1 MSLKTIL
8 AAAAFALAASNTGA
22 ALAETI
28 RIGVT
33 PGPHAEILEQVKP
46 IAHAKGLD
54 IEIVEFSDYVVPNAA
69 LDTGELDANSFQHEP
84 YLVNEIDK
92 RGYKIS
98 KVASTV
104 TFPIG
109 IYSKKIKA
117 IGELGD
123 GAKVGIPNDPTN
135 GGRVLL
141 LLQSAGLITLAD
153 GVGLR
158 PTVLDITGNPKKL
171 EIVELD
177 AAQLPRSLDDTDIS
191 AINTNYAVEAG
202 LDPAKDAV
210 LREAADSPYVNIIA
224 VQTARKDEPWVKTL
238 VESYHTDAV
247 KQFLAERFKGAVIA
261 SW

>member
-8 AAAAFALAASNTGA
+8 AAAAFALAVQP
-22 ALAETI
+22 ALAETVK
-28 RIGVT
+28 IGAT

-84 YLVNEIDK
+84 YLVNEIEK
-92 RGYKIS
+92 RGYKLS

-117 IGELGD
+117 IGELRD

-153 GVGLR
+153 GVGLK
-158 PTVLDITGNPKKL
+158 PTVLDITGNPKQL

-202 LDPAKDAV
+202 LDPGKDAI

-247 KQFLAERFKGAVIA
+247 KQFLADRFKGAVIA
-261 SW
+261 GW

>member
-8 AAAAFALAASNTGA
+8 AAAAFALAVAPA
-22 ALAETI
+22 AWAETI
-28 RIGVT
+28 KIGVT

-54 IEIVEFSDYVVPNAA
+54 IEIIEFSDYVVPNAA

-98 KVASTV
+98 KVANTV

-117 IGELGD
+117 IGELRD

-141 LLQSAGLITLAD
+141 LLQSAGLIKLAD
-153 GVGLR
+153 GVGLK

-202 LDPAKDAV
+202 LDPAKDSV
-210 LREAADSPYVNIIA
+210 LREAADGPYVNIIA
-224 VQTARKDEPWVKTL
+224 VQTARKDEPWVKIL

-247 KQFLAERFKGAVIA
+247 KQFLQTRFKGAVTA
-261 SW
+261 GW

>member
-8 AAAAFALAASNTGA
+8 AAVAFALAVAPAG
-22 ALAETI
+22 AETI
-28 RIGVT
+28 KIGVT

-109 IYSKKIKA
+109 IYSRKIKA
-117 IGELGD
+117 ISELRD

-153 GVGLR
+153 GVGLK

-210 LREAADSPYVNIIA
+210 LREAADSPYANIIA

-247 KQFLAERFKGAVIA
+247 KQFLAERFKGR
-261 SW
+261 

>member
-8 AAAAFALAASNTGA
+8 AAASFALAVGGTGA
-22 ALAETI
+22 ASAETI

-54 IEIVEFSDYVVPNAA
+54 IEIVEFSDYIVPNAA

-84 YLVNEIDK
+84 YLLNEIDK
-92 RGYKIS
+92 RGYKLS

-117 IGELGD
+117 IGELRD
-123 GAKVGIPNDPTN
+123 GARVGIPNDPTN

-153 GVGLR
+153 GVGLK

-171 EIVELD
+171 EIIELD

-247 KQFLAERFKGAVIA
+247 KQFLAERFKGAVVA
-261 SW
+261 GW

>member
-8 AAAAFALAASNTGA
+8 AAAAFALAVQP
-22 ALAETI
+22 ALAETVK
-28 RIGVT
+28 IGVT

-84 YLVNEIDK
+84 YLVNEIEK
-92 RGYKIS
+92 RGYKLS

-117 IGELGD
+117 IGELRD
-123 GAKVGIPNDPTN
+123 GATVGIPNDPTN

-153 GVGLR
+153 GVGLK
-158 PTVLDITGNPKKL
+158 PSVADITGNPKQL

-202 LDPAKDAV
+202 LDPAKDAI

-247 KQFLAERFKGAVIA
+247 KQFLQTRFKGAVIA
-261 SW
+261 GW